1 MKNRI
6 HYGEFTLDYWVE
18 QIISGDIELPDY
30 QRSFVWQKEQI
41 KRFIRAIKNDDFIPP
56 ITIGRLNDKNII
68 IDGQQRLTSILLA
81 HLNVLPSKRKLKRIN
96 QAIDCIDDAEDGQE
110 NCDEN
115 CEIYYEW
122 TFKELIRLGDTI
134 KDIQKELSKNENYEK
149 LDDTAVDLTFLKKH
163 YLGFAY
169 IIPHPDIQQNDLER
183 FFSTIFRSVNIEG
196 TALLKSE
203 SRRSL
208 YYLKKAYV
216 PLFDPNFIHSIE
228 IKSFGYSYPLDFL
241 RQLAIMFDYAKTNN
255 SANVMKGYKLKSE
268 LYYEIFISDTVNP
281 RKASGIFKKLND
293 IISDNNIEE
302 RMSLFQHEFQKLS
315 IPKELNSII
324 DADIY
329 MFGLI
334 NWTLIGG
341 KSLDEN
347 KLDSLK
353 ENIRSTITM
362 LKEDES
368 HKRSPS
374 ALKHLR
380 KRIDLS
386 VEIFKENLNNN
397 A

>member
-1 MKNRI
+1 
-6 HYGEFTLDYWVE
+6 
-18 QIISGDIELPDY
+18 
-30 QRSFVWQKEQI
+30 
-41 KRFIRAIKNDDFIPP
+41 
-56 ITIGRLNDKNII
+56 
-68 IDGQQRLTSILLA
+68 
-81 HLNVLPSKRKLKRIN
+81 
-96 QAIDCIDDAEDGQE
+96 
-110 NCDEN
+110 
-115 CEIYYEW
+115 
-122 TFKELIRLGDTI
+122 
-134 KDIQKELSKNENYEK
+134 
-149 LDDTAVDLTFLKKH
+149 
-163 YLGFAY
+163 
-169 IIPHPDIQQNDLER
+169 
-183 FFSTIFRSVNIEG
+183 
-196 TALLKSE
+196 
-203 SRRSL
+203 
-208 YYLKKAYV
+208 
-216 PLFDPNFIHSIE
+216 
-228 IKSFGYSYPLDFL
+228 
-241 RQLAIMFDYAKTNN
+241 MFDYAKTNN

-324 DADIY
+324 DADIN